1 LGEPFADYELHEGG
15 VGAGTVIGYRLR
27 VGRDQRAFVLV
38 VEEPTPGRQLRE
50 RDRHGGLLVAWTL
63 TPGGDGERTIVR
75 VAAELRDANLAGAL
89 ARGRAGHALRRA
101 HVQVLERMEREL
113 TGNRPRPK

>member
-1 LGEPFADYELHEGG
+1 
-15 VGAGTVIGYRLR
+15 
-27 VGRDQRAFVLV
+27 VLV

-101 HVQVLERMEREL
+101 HVQVLERLEREL